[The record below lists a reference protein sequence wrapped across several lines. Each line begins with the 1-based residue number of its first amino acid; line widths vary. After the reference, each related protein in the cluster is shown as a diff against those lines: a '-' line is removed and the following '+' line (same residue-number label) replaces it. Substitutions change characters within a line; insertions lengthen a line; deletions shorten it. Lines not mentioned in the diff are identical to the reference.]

1 MRRDRGNSLRKRH
14 FFISQRERFSSCDLD
29 VTNMVRTAYVRKARG
44 KGYTSGL
51 AAAPRAQWTPAGV
64 VPWRRGMSRW
74 GDLFGKR
81 HVASGAEA
89 GTLASGATAG
99 GATAGGT
106 TGKKPNR

>member
-1 MRRDRGNSLRKRH
+1 MRR
-14 FFISQRERFSSCDLD
+14 
-29 VTNMVRTAYVRKARG
+29 ARG
-44 KGYTSGL
+44 RPESAMD
-51 AAAPRAQWTPAGV
+51 AAMGIVPR
-64 VPWRRGMSRW
+64 RRGMSRW

-99 GATAGGT
+99 GT